1 VTNFFVVEEWFLVG
15 VLGRRLLPLP
25 TSSDGDFRCR
35 RPPFVPALTAVGYS
49 TPSPPSLG
57 DRSFVVVNHEED
69 EGVKKKMISLRKK

>member
-1 VTNFFVVEEWFLVG
+1 
-15 VLGRRLLPLP
+15 
-25 TSSDGDFRCR
+25 
-35 RPPFVPALTAVGYS
+35 LTAVGYS